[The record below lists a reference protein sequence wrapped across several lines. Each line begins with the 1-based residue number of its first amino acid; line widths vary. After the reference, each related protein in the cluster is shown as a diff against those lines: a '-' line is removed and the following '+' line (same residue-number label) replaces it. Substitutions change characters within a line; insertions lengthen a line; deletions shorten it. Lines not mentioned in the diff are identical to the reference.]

1 MSVWP
6 YFWRLARANLGLYVV
21 TALAF
26 IGALGLPVVAAL
38 LLRELFDSLTG
49 EAALEISVWTILALK
64 IGVDA
69 FHLSVVQT
77 ASQISEDTLG
87 SMLQAR
93 LQTNLFKAV
102 FQGRPRP
109 GRAQRRRRDQSLPG
123 RRRGHRGAAD
133 RAAAPRRLPSGD
145 GRHVLRYVP
154 GQSAGRVGRLPA
166 QRRSSVRDQ
175 SPARVDSV
183 VPGGRPQRHEQDVRL
198 ARRAPRRRSGY
209 TGRRRRV
216 GRSRSLRPARR
227 AAAQGVTEGWPCW
240 TPASVRSARAR

>member
-49 EAALEISVWTILALK
+49 EATLEISVWTILALK
-64 IGVDA
+64 IGVDL
-69 FHLSVVQT
+69 FHLGVMQT
-77 ASQISEDTLG
+77 ASQISEDVLLALLET
-87 SMLQAR
+87 R

-102 FQGRPRP
+102 FQGRPRQGGP
-109 GRAQRRRRDQSLPG
+109 SAGDAINRFRDDVRAVVEPLTVPPILVG
-123 RRRGHRGAAD
+123 YVVVMAATFFVD
-133 RAAAPRRLPSGD
+133 
-145 GRHVLRYVP
+145 VP

-166 QRRSSVRDQ
+166 ERRSSVRDQ

-183 VPGGRPQRHEQDVRL
+183 VPGGGPPARPAGCPARSASSSAPFRL
-198 ARRAPRRRSGY
+198 YRSPGPSR
-209 TGRRRRV
+209 TPSTTSTGSASGGAGRR
-216 GRSRSLRPARR
+216 
-227 AAAQGVTEGWPCW
+227 
-240 TPASVRSARAR
+240 